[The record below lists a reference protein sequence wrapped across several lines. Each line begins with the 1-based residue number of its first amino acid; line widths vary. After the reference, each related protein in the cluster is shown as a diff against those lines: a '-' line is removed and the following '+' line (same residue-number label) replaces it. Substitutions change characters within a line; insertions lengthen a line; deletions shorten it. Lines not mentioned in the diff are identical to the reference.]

1 VERILLVTNA
11 EAGTNDKTAVDE
23 ALAVLREHADVKV
36 AATTDAHQLHRVLA
50 DRDGRDVVVAGGDG
64 SLHAVIR
71 ALSDNGDLSSPTLGL
86 IPLGTGNDFARGVDI
101 PLLPAE
107 AAAVIVDGRTTKVDV
122 LVDGEGGIVVNAVH
136 VGVGAEAG
144 REAAPWKWLGKLGYV
159 VGAAKAGFKSRG
171 HRMRVVADDT
181 VLADGHRRVFQVGI
195 ANGPN
200 IGGGTKLSPHADPT
214 DGSID
219 VLVSFSV
226 KRRDRFLYGVH
237 LKRGTHEERHDV
249 RTVRARRVSV
259 SGDGFWC
266 NADGELAGPITS
278 REWRLQPDAFAMR
291 LPTPAQETLA
301 E

>member
-11 EAGTNDKTAVDE
+11 TAGTNDQKAVDE
-23 ALAVLREHADVKV
+23 ALAVLEEHADVRVV
-36 AATTDAHQLHRVLA
+36 ATSDAHQLHEVLA
-50 DRDGRDVVVAGGDG
+50 GRDGRDVVVAGGDG
-64 SLHAVIR
+64 SLHAVVG
-71 ALSDNGDLSSPTLGL
+71 ALLDSGDLGGPTLGL

-107 AAAVIVDGRTTKVDV
+107 AAAVIMDGRAVKIDI
-122 LVDGEGGIVVNAVH
+122 LFDGEGGVVVNAVH

-144 REAAPWKWLGKLGYV
+144 RAAEPWKWLGKIGYV
-159 VGAAKAGFKSRG
+159 VGALRAGLKSQG

-181 VLADGHRRVFQVGI
+181 VLADGRRRVFQVGI

-200 IGGGTKLSPHADPT
+200 IGGGTKLSPDADPT

-219 VLVSFSV
+219 VLVSFS
-226 KRRDRFLYGVH
+226 KSRRDRILYGVH

-249 RTVRARRVSV
+249 RTVRASRVSV

-266 NADGELAGPITS
+266 NADGELSGPITA
-278 REWRLQPDAFAMR
+278 REWRVQPDAFSMR
-291 LPTPAQETLA
+291 LPTPAQENLA

>member
-1 VERILLVTNA
+1 
-11 EAGTNDKTAVDE
+11 
-23 ALAVLREHADVKV
+23 V

>member
-11 EAGTNDKTAVDE
+11 TAGTNDQKAVDE
-23 ALAVLREHADVKV
+23 ALAVLEEHADVRVV
-36 AATTDAHQLHRVLA
+36 ATSDAHQLHEVLA
-50 DRDGRDVVVAGGDG
+50 GRDGRDVVVAGGDG
-64 SLHAVIR
+64 SLHAVVG
-71 ALSDNGDLSSPTLGL
+71 ALLDSGDLGGPTLGL

-107 AAAVIVDGRTTKVDV
+107 AAAVIMDGRAVKIDI
-122 LVDGEGGIVVNAVH
+122 LVDGEGGVVVNAVH

-144 REAAPWKWLGKLGYV
+144 RAAKPWKWLGKIGYV
-159 VGAAKAGFKSRG
+159 VGALRAGLKSQG

-181 VLADGHRRVFQVGI
+181 VLADGRRRVFQVGI

-200 IGGGTKLSPHADPT
+200 IGGGTKLSPDADPT

-219 VLVSFSV
+219 VLVSFS
-226 KRRDRFLYGVH
+226 KSRRDRILYGVH

-249 RTVRARRVSV
+249 RTVRASRVSV

-266 NADGELAGPITS
+266 NADGELSGPITA
-278 REWRLQPDAFAMR
+278 REWRVQPDAFSMR
-291 LPTPAQETLA
+291 LPTPAQENLA